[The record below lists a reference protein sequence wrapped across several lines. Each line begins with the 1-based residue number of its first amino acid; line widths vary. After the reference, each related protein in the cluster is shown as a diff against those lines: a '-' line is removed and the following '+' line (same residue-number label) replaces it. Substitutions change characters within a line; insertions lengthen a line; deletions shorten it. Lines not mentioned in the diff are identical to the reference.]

1 MNEETY
7 RYKQVWDPLLRILHW
22 YNAFWVLCQVILG
35 TTLLVFG
42 DDLKGAPKDL
52 LEDAHALV
60 GYALAAGILS
70 RILWLFVGPPTAR
83 WRDFLPLAAEGRRV
97 LVDTLKYYLSGF
109 RRESPLYLGH
119 NPLAGIV
126 YLGFFI
132 LAAVQVTSGI
142 IVLDTPEKQRE
153 GLWVV
158 ALHEA
163 GYFLVLAYIMAHLP
177 AVFLHEWGER
187 HGLIGSMV
195 HGYKTFTDDEW
206 NKLTAGESK
215 DTFRGGSD
223 ER

>member
-1 MNEETY
+1 MKPIATGMCGTPCC
-7 RYKQVWDPLLRILHW
+7 VILHW
-22 YNAFWVLCQVILG
+22 YNAFWVLCQVSLG
-35 TTLLVFG
+35 TALLVLG

-52 LEDAHALV
+52 LEDTHAVV
-60 GYALAAGILS
+60 GYALAAGILG

-83 WRDFLPLAAEGRRV
+83 WKDFLPLTAEGRRV

-119 NPLAGIV
+119 NPLAGVV

-153 GLWVV
+153 GLLVM

-163 GYFLVLAYIMAHLP
+163 GYFLVLAYIVAHLP

-195 HGYKTFTDDEW
+195 HGYKTFTDEEW
-206 NKLTAGESK
+206 KKLAGDGSNA
-215 DTFRGGSD
+215 TFKADSE